1 MPARLL
7 YSSWVPGTRTAALI
21 DSLPG
26 RLRDVPLPSG
36 SRYRLRIGRT
46 VRDVVF
52 TRSGCSV
59 GSAQGDPHVEI
70 VTDASTW
77 AEIDA
82 GCLSGIEAF
91 AQRRLVVRGSID
103 KSLLFEPLFERPAA
117 GGLGYSVDDVKVGKV
132 KFSRLVAGPADAP
145 PLLLLH
151 GLGASKAS
159 WLTVVPEL
167 ARRHHV
173 VAIDLPGFGSTSKPR
188 GRYDAAWFAKHVLSF
203 MEVTAL
209 RDTMIA
215 GNSMG
220 GRVAMEV
227 AMREPRMVRAIA
239 CLCPVAAFYERPF
252 LWAARIAR
260 PEAGIFA
267 SRLPRAYLA
276 EQLRRLF
283 SDPRRLHDDWYE
295 AAVDD
300 FLQTWRRPTARM
312 AFLASLKNIYVEEPH
327 GEAGFWARLAKLRVP
342 ALYVYG
348 RQDVLIS
355 SRFGGRVAKA
365 LPEAKVEVWDD
376 CGHAP
381 QLEHPDRTAKTLLDF
396 FAEAQPDRKAV

>member
-1 MPARLL
+1 VPA
-7 YSSWVPGTRTAALI
+7 TRTAALI

-26 RLRDVPLPSG
+26 RLREGDLPSG

-46 VRDVVF
+46 VRDVTF
-52 TRSGCSV
+52 SRSKCSV
-59 GSAQGDPHVEI
+59 SRPDGDADVEI
-70 VTDASTW
+70 VTDAATW
-77 AEIDA
+77 ADIDA
-82 GCLSGIEAF
+82 GRLSGIEAF
-91 AQRRLVVRGSID
+91 ADRRVVVRGSID
-103 KSLLFEPLFERPAA
+103 KSLLFEPLFERPRA
-117 GGLGYSVDDVKVGKV
+117 GGLEYEVHDVRVGRM
-132 KFSRLVAGPADAP
+132 KFSTLSCGPADAP
-145 PLLLLH
+145 PLLLIH

-159 WLTVVPEL
+159 WLTVVPQL
-167 ARRHHV
+167 ARHHRV
-173 VAIDLPGFGSTSKPR
+173 VAIDLPGFGATSKPR
-188 GRYDAAWFAKHVLSF
+188 GRYDAPWFAKHVLSF
-203 MEVTAL
+203 MEVTGL
-209 RDTMIA
+209 RDALVA

-252 LWAARIAR
+252 LWAARFAR

-267 SRLPRAYLA
+267 MRLPRAYLA
-276 EQLRRLF
+276 QQLRHLF

-295 AAVDD
+295 AAIDD

-312 AFLASLKNIYVEEPH
+312 AFLAALKNIYVEEPG
-327 GEAGFWARLAKLRVP
+327 GESGFWARLGKLKVP

-355 SRFGGRVAKA
+355 PRFGSRVAKA
-365 LPEAKVEVWDD
+365 LPAAKVEVWDD

-381 QLEHPDRTAKTLLDF
+381 QLEHPERTAETMLEF
-396 FAEAQPDRKAV
+396 FATVASKQKAG

>member
-1 MPARLL
+1 M
-7 YSSWVPGTRTAALI
+7 PGTRTAALI
-21 DSLPG
+21 ATLPE

-59 GSAQGDPHVEI
+59 RSPEGDPHVEI

-103 KSLLFEPLFERPAA
+103 KSLLFEPLFDRPSA
-117 GGLGYSVDDVKVGKV
+117 GGLGYSVDEVKVGKL

-173 VAIDLPGFGSTSKPR
+173 VAVDLPGFGATSKPR
-188 GRYDAAWFAKHVLSF
+188 GRYDAPWFAKHVLSF
-203 MEVTAL
+203 MEVTGL
-209 RDTMIA
+209 RDTMVA

-252 LWAARIAR
+252 LWAARMAR

-267 SRLPRAYLA
+267 ARLPRAYLA
-276 EQLRRLF
+276 EQLKRLF
-283 SDPRRLHDDWYE
+283 SDPKRLHDDWYE
-295 AAVDD
+295 AAIDD

-312 AFLASLKNIYVEEPH
+312 AFLASLKNIYVEEPD

-355 SRFGGRVAKA
+355 SRFGGKVAKA

-381 QLEHPDRTAKTLLDF
+381 QLEHPDRTAKTMLDF
-396 FAEAQPDRKAV
+396 FSTAAPKRKAV

>member
-1 MPARLL
+1 M
-7 YSSWVPGTRTAALI
+7 PGTRTAALI
-21 DSLPG
+21 ESLPR
-26 RLRDVPLPSG
+26 RLRDVPLPAG
-36 SRYRLRIGRT
+36 TRYRLRIGRT
-46 VRDVVF
+46 VRDVLF
-52 TRSGCSV
+52 TRSGCDV
-59 GSAQGDPHVEI
+59 RAPEGDADVEI
-70 VTDASTW
+70 VTDAETW
-77 AEIDA
+77 RAVDS
-82 GCLSGIEAF
+82 GRMSGIEAF

-103 KSLLFEPLFERPAA
+103 KSLLFEPLFDRDRA
-117 GGLGYSVDDVKVGKV
+117 GGLEYVVDDVTVGRLKV
-132 KFSRLVAGPADAP
+132 SRLVAGEPDAP
-145 PLLLLH
+145 PVLLLH

-159 WLTVVPEL
+159 WLTVVPHL
-167 ARRHHV
+167 ARRHRV
-173 VAIDLPGFGSTSKPR
+173 IAIDLPGFGSTSKPR
-188 GRYDAAWFAKHVLSF
+188 GRYDAPWFATHVLSF
-203 MEVTAL
+203 MEVTGLRGAL
-209 RDTMIA
+209 VA

-252 LWAARIAR
+252 LWAARMAR

-267 SRLPRAYLA
+267 PRLPRAYLA

-283 SDPRRLHDDWYE
+283 SDPQRLHDDWYE
-295 AAVDD
+295 AAIDD

-312 AFLASLKNIYVEEPH
+312 AFLASLKNIYVDEPD
-327 GEAGFWARLAKLRVP
+327 GEAGFWARLAKLQVP

-365 LPEAKVEVWDD
+365 LPAAKVEVWDD

-381 QLEHPDRTAKTLLDF
+381 QLEHPDRTASAMLDF
-396 FAEAQPDRKAV
+396 FAAASPGAKAV

>member
-1 MPARLL
+1 MPG
-7 YSSWVPGTRTAALI
+7 VRTASLI
-21 DSLPG
+21 ESLPG
-26 RLRDVPLPSG
+26 RLRDVPLPAG

-52 TRSGCSV
+52 SRNSCVV
-59 GSAQGDPHVEI
+59 GPAEGSPHVEI
-70 VTDASTW
+70 VTDAATW

-82 GCLSGIEAF
+82 GRMSGIEAF

-103 KSLLFEPLFERPAA
+103 KSLLFEPLFDRPSG
-117 GGLGYSVDDVKVGKV
+117 GGLEYEVDDVRVGRV
-132 KFSRLVAGPADAP
+132 TFSRLVAGPEEAP

-159 WLTVVPEL
+159 WLTVVPRL
-167 ARRHHV
+167 ARHHRV
-173 VAIDLPGFGSTSKPR
+173 IAIDLPGFGSTSKPR
-188 GRYDAAWFAKHVLSF
+188 GRYDAPWFAKHVLSF
-203 MEVTAL
+203 MEVTGL
-209 RDTMIA
+209 HDTLVA

-252 LWAARIAR
+252 LWAARMAR
-260 PEAGIFA
+260 PEAGVFA
-267 SRLPRAYLA
+267 ARLPRAYLA

-283 SDPRRLHDDWYE
+283 SDPTRLHDDWYE
-295 AAVDD
+295 AAIDD

-312 AFLASLKNIYVEEPH
+312 AFLASLKNIYVEEPS
-327 GEAGFWARLAKLRVP
+327 GDAGFWARLAKLRVP

-365 LPEAKVEVWDD
+365 LPKAKVEIWDD

-381 QLEHPDRTAKTLLDF
+381 QLEHPDRTAETMLDF
-396 FAEAQPDRKAV
+396 FAEAKPTRRAV

>member
-1 MPARLL
+1 MPG
-7 YSSWVPGTRTAALI
+7 VRTASLI
-21 DSLPG
+21 ESLPG
-26 RLRDVPLPSG
+26 RLRDVPLPAG

-52 TRSGCSV
+52 TRDGCTV
-59 GSAQGDPHVEI
+59 VSAERDPHVEI

-103 KSLLFEPLFERPAA
+103 KSLLFEPLFDRPSA
-117 GGLGYSVDDVKVGKV
+117 GGLEYEVDDVRVGRV
-132 KFSRLVAGPADAP
+132 TFSRLVAGPEDAP

-159 WLTVVPEL
+159 WLTVVPQL
-167 ARRHHV
+167 ARHHRV
-173 VAIDLPGFGSTSKPR
+173 IAIDLPGFGSSSKPR
-188 GRYDAAWFAKHVLSF
+188 GRYDAPWFAKHVLSF
-203 MEVTAL
+203 MEVTGL
-209 RDTMIA
+209 HDTLVA

-239 CLCPVAAFYERPF
+239 CLCPVAAFYQRPF

-260 PEAGIFA
+260 PEAGVFA
-267 SRLPRAYLA
+267 ARLPRAYLA

-283 SDPRRLHDDWYE
+283 SDPKRLHDDWYE
-295 AAVDD
+295 AAIDD

-312 AFLASLKNIYVEEPH
+312 AFLASLKNIYVEEPS
-327 GEAGFWARLAKLRVP
+327 GDAGFWARLAKLRVP

-365 LPEAKVEVWDD
+365 LPKAKVEIWDD

-381 QLEHPDRTAKTLLDF
+381 QLEHPDRTAKTMLDF
-396 FAEAQPDRKAV
+396 FAEAKPTRRAV

>member
-1 MPARLL
+1 M
-7 YSSWVPGTRTAALI
+7 I
-21 DSLPG
+21 ESLPG
-26 RLRDVPLPSG
+26 RLRDVPLPAG

-52 TRSGCSV
+52 SRSGCAV
-59 GSAQGDPHVEI
+59 GPAGGSPDVEI
-70 VTDASTW
+70 VTDAATW

-82 GCLSGIEAF
+82 GRMSGIDAF

-103 KSLLFEPLFERPAA
+103 KSLLFEPLFERSRA
-117 GGLGYSVDDVKVGKV
+117 GGLVYDVDDVGVGRLS
-132 KFSRLVAGPADAP
+132 FSRLSAGPESAP
-145 PLLLLH
+145 PVLLLH

-159 WLTVVPEL
+159 WLTVVPQL
-167 ARRHHV
+167 ARHHRV
-173 VAIDLPGFGSTSKPR
+173 IAIDLPGFGATSKPR
-188 GRYDAAWFAKHVLSF
+188 GRYDAPWFAKHVLSF
-203 MEVTAL
+203 MEVTGL
-209 RDTMIA
+209 HDTLVA

-220 GRVAMEV
+220 GRVAMEL

-252 LWAARIAR
+252 LWAARMAR

-267 SRLPRAYLA
+267 ARLPRAYLA

-283 SDPRRLHDDWYE
+283 SDPKRLHDDWYE
-295 AAVDD
+295 AAIDD

-312 AFLASLKNIYVEEPH
+312 AFLASLKNIYVEEPA
-327 GEAGFWARLAKLRVP
+327 GDAGFWARLAKLKVP

-355 SRFGGRVAKA
+355 PRFGGRVAKA
-365 LPEAKVEVWDD
+365 LPTAKVEVWDD

-381 QLEHPDRTAKTLLDF
+381 QLEHPARTAETMLTF
-396 FAEAQPDRKAV
+396 FAEARPRRKAV

>member
-1 MPARLL
+1 M
-7 YSSWVPGTRTAALI
+7 PGTRTAALI
-21 DSLPG
+21 ESLPG
-26 RLRDVPLPSG
+26 RLRDVPLPAG

-59 GSAQGDPHVEI
+59 RSPEGDPHVEI

-77 AEIDA
+77 AEIDE
-82 GCLSGIEAF
+82 GRTSGIEAF
-91 AQRRLVVRGSID
+91 VQRRLLVRGSID
-103 KSLLFEPLFERPAA
+103 KSLLFEPLFDRPSA
-117 GGLGYSVDDVKVGKV
+117 GGLDYGVDEVAVGKL
-132 KFSRLVAGPADAP
+132 KFSRLVAGPAEAP

-173 VAIDLPGFGSTSKPR
+173 VAIDLPGFGATSKPR
-188 GRYDAAWFAKHVLSF
+188 GRYDAPWFAKHVLSF
-203 MEVTAL
+203 MEVTGL
-209 RDTMIA
+209 RGAMVA

-220 GRVAMEV
+220 GRVAMEL
-227 AMREPRMVRAIA
+227 ALREPRMVGALA
-239 CLCPVAAFYERPF
+239 CLCPVSAFYQRPF
-252 LWAARIAR
+252 LWAARMAR

-267 SRLPRAYLA
+267 ARLPRAYLA

-283 SDPRRLHDDWYE
+283 ADPRRLHDDWYE
-295 AAVDD
+295 AAIDD
-300 FLQTWRRPTARM
+300 FLRTWRRPRARM
-312 AFLASLKNIYVEEPH
+312 AFLASLKNIYVEEPR
-327 GEAGFWARLAKLRVP
+327 GEAGFWARLEKLRVP
-342 ALYVYG
+342 ALYIYG
-348 RQDVLIS
+348 RQDVLIT

-365 LPEAKVEVWDD
+365 LPQAKVEIWDD

-381 QLEHPDRTAKTLLDF
+381 QLEHPARTAKALLDF
-396 FAEAQPDRKAV
+396 FAEASPDRKAV

>member
-1 MPARLL
+1 M
-7 YSSWVPGTRTAALI
+7 PGTRTAALVE
-21 DSLPG
+21 SLPG

-36 SRYRLRIGRT
+36 SRYRLRVGRT

-52 TRSGCSV
+52 TRSGCV
-59 GSAQGDPHVEI
+59 VRTPEGDPHVEI
-70 VTDASTW
+70 VTDAATW

-82 GCLSGIEAF
+82 GRMSGIEAF
-91 AQRRLVVRGSID
+91 AERRLVVRGSID
-103 KSLLFEPLFERPAA
+103 KSLLFEPLFDRPPA
-117 GGLGYSVDDVKVGKV
+117 GGLDYSVDEVRVGKLKV
-132 KFSRLVAGPADAP
+132 SRLVAGPDSAP
-145 PLLLLH
+145 PLLLIH

-167 ARRHHV
+167 ARRHRV
-173 VAIDLPGFGSTSKPR
+173 VAIDLPGFGASSKPR
-188 GRYDAAWFAKHVLSF
+188 GRYDAPWFAKHVLSF
-203 MEVTAL
+203 MEVTGL
-209 RDTMIA
+209 HESMVA

-220 GRVAMEV
+220 GRVAMEL

-252 LWAARIAR
+252 LWAARMAR

-267 SRLPRAYLA
+267 ARLPRAYLA
-276 EQLRRLF
+276 DQLRRLF
-283 SDPRRLHDDWYE
+283 ADPKRLHDDWYE
-295 AAVDD
+295 AAIDD
-300 FLQTWRRPTARM
+300 FLQTWRRPTARL

-381 QLEHPDRTAKTLLDF
+381 QLEHPDRTATALLDF
-396 FAEAQPDRKAV
+396 FASVQPGQKAV

>member
-1 MPARLL
+1 M
-7 YSSWVPGTRTAALI
+7 PGTRIAALI
-21 DSLPG
+21 ESLPE

-59 GSAQGDPHVEI
+59 LSPEGQPHVEI

-82 GCLSGIEAF
+82 GRLSGIEAF

-103 KSLLFEPLFERPAA
+103 KSLLFEPLFDRPGA
-117 GGLGYSVDDVKVGKV
+117 GGLDYSVDDVKVGRLKL
-132 KFSRLVAGPADAP
+132 SRLVAGPDDAS
-145 PLLLLH
+145 PLLLIH

-159 WLTVVPEL
+159 WLTVVPQL
-167 ARRHHV
+167 ARRHRV
-173 VAIDLPGFGSTSKPR
+173 IAIDLPGFGSSSKPR
-188 GRYDAAWFAKHVLSF
+188 GRYDAPWFATHVLSF
-203 MEVTAL
+203 MEVTELNGA
-209 RDTMIA
+209 MVA

-220 GRVAMEV
+220 GRVAMEL

-252 LWAARIAR
+252 LWAARMAR

-267 SRLPRAYLA
+267 ARLPRAYLA

-283 SDPRRLHDDWYE
+283 SDPKRLHDDWYE
-295 AAVDD
+295 AAIDD

-312 AFLASLKNIYVEEPH
+312 AFLSALKNIYVEEPD
-327 GEAGFWARLAKLRVP
+327 GEAGFWARLAKLSVP

-365 LPEAKVEVWDD
+365 LPAAKVEVWDD

-381 QLEHPDRTAKTLLDF
+381 QLEHPDRTAKALLEF
-396 FAEAQPDRKAV
+396 FASVSPSRKAAV

>member
-1 MPARLL
+1 MPGVR
-7 YSSWVPGTRTAALI
+7 VAASI
-21 DSLPG
+21 ESLPG
-26 RLRDVPLPSG
+26 RLRDVPLPAG

-52 TRSGCSV
+52 SRNACVV
-59 GSAQGDPHVEI
+59 GPAEGSPHVEI
-70 VTDASTW
+70 VTDPATW
-77 AEIDA
+77 ADMDA
-82 GCLSGIEAF
+82 GRLSGIEAF

-103 KSLLFEPLFERPAA
+103 KSLLFEPVFERPVA
-117 GGLGYSVDDVKVGKV
+117 GGLEYCVDEVRVGRV
-132 KFSRLVAGPADAP
+132 DFSRLVAGPEGAP

-159 WLTVVPEL
+159 WLTVVPDL
-167 ARRHHV
+167 ARHHRV
-173 VAIDLPGFGSTSKPR
+173 IAIDLPGFGSTSKPR
-188 GRYDAAWFAKHVLSF
+188 GRYDAPWFAKHVLSF
-203 MEVTAL
+203 MEMTGL
-209 RDTMIA
+209 RGAVVA

-252 LWAARIAR
+252 LWAARMAR

-267 SRLPRAYLA
+267 ARLPRAYLA

-283 SDPRRLHDDWYE
+283 SDPKRLHDDWYE
-295 AAVDD
+295 AAIDD

-327 GEAGFWARLAKLRVP
+327 GDAGFWARLAKLQVP

-365 LPEAKVEVWDD
+365 LPAAKVEVWDD

-381 QLEHPDRTAKTLLDF
+381 QLEHPDRTAQTMLDF
-396 FAEAQPDRKAV
+396 FATARPGRKAV